1 MNRGSV
7 MTWVLV
13 GAVCLL
19 ALGAVSAGVT
29 AQDDGGNVTVEDEPN
44 DDRANATPITNT
56 GPGRNE
62 FVGGS
67 VFGRVNNT
75 IDEETNTITDR
86 DVDFFSFEATA
97 GEAINVYSQAS
108 FYPPDYR
115 GGFTPSTVMLYG
127 PDGEVIDRIDTVSG
141 DVFTAGGVA
150 EETGTYYFRVNSS
163 DSYDGSVAYDFG
175 FEVADPDP
183 FEPNDELDAATPIK
197 PGERV
202 EGALVDGERDVFAV
216 EADAGENVTAS
227 VEVGDLPTDNPGN
240 VAIDVL
246 APDGERLN
254 EPTEDDVGRPA
265 NRTDLSG
272 ATVKDVATVSATVE
286 EAGTYYLRVQGA
298 YGSDPTIGIGGFVP
312 YTLDADVSGGEP
324 TNTIEITGTGP
335 VVDYTF
341 AAADVSPGE
350 RADIEDGTDRI
361 DGGMVRGSTGE
372 GGVDTYRFTGEI
384 RGFEAETFETL
395 VVRVNGER
403 VDPASFGSVPGQA
416 TATSTPTATATPTPT
431 ATATPT
437 PTPTTTATATPTATP
452 TATATATTTATDTT
466 TTATATA
473 TTTATD
479 TTTVTTATT
488 ATANATPTTAE
499 IGGEIV
505 GGTETGETTSSGGP
519 GFGIAGG
526 VVAVL
531 AAVALAGR
539 RR

>member
-1 MNRGSV
+1 MNRGNV
-7 MTWVLV
+7 VTWVFV
-13 GAVCLL
+13 VAVCLL
-19 ALGAVSAGVT
+19 ALGVLSAGVT
-29 AQDDGGNVTVEDEPN
+29 AQDDGGNVTVETEPN

-67 VFGRVNNT
+67 VFGSVNNT

-115 GGFTPSTVMLYG
+115 GGFPSSTVVLYG
-127 PDGEVIDRIDTVSG
+127 PDGEVIDRIDTVPG

-183 FEPNDELDAATPIK
+183 FEPNDELDAATPIES
-197 PGERV
+197 GERV

-341 AAADVSPGE
+341 AAADVLPGE

-437 PTPTTTATATPTATP
+437 PTPTTTATATPTAT
-452 TATATATTTATDTT
+452 

-499 IGGEIV
+499 AGGEIV